1 MVHGSLK
8 AAEGDLEL
16 FNREKQQKLN
26 ELDVVVPLRLHQV
39 RRDVSLFLGVSIVL
53 PQFLASFPPVLS
65 SPPQNVKEKGGE
77 DLREHVCK
85 KRDCPCS
92 LVHHHMSSC
101 L

>member
-39 RRDVSLFLGVSIVL
+39 RREVSLSFWVFLNCLASIPGIL
-53 PQFLASFPPVLS
+53 SPCPFLASS
-65 SPPQNVKEKGGE
+65 KRQ
-77 DLREHVCK
+77 REG
-85 KRDCPCS
+85 RRGFEGTR
-92 LVHHHMSSC
+92 L
-101 L
+101 